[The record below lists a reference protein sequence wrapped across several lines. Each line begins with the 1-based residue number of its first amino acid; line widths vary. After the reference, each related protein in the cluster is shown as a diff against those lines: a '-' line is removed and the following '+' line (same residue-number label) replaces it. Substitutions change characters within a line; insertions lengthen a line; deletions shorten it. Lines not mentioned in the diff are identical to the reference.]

1 MRTDLLIIL
10 TYILLRFVFVNQL
23 ESFVA
28 NGIYIFE
35 IALVIAGLIRFR
47 KHIKIDFDF
56 SRPMVF
62 QMLITYGLGFGTY
75 KLGQFLGLQAPFN
88 VNTKSAIF
96 MLVLFGPILEELL
109 FRFTLFHHISKVIKS
124 HYVANLL
131 ISMLFSFS
139 HFYAYMFISNQS
151 IKQFILF
158 QTAYTFVISF
168 WWTLVYIETKRI
180 YHPIFLH
187 ILFNSGFFL
196 AMHK

>member
-1 MRTDLLIIL
+1 MRTDLVIIII
-10 TYILLRFVFVNQL
+10 YILVRFVFVRDL
-23 ESFVA
+23 ESVVP
-28 NGIYIFE
+28 NGSYFFE
-35 IALVIAGLIRFR
+35 IALVIIGLIRFR

-62 QMLITYGLGFGTY
+62 QLLLTYGLGFGTY
-75 KLGQFLGLQAPFN
+75 KLGQFLGVSAPFD
-88 VNTKSAIF
+88 VSTKTAIF

-109 FRFTLFHHISKVIKS
+109 FRFTLFHHISKIIKTD
-124 HYVANLL
+124 YVANLI
-131 ISMLFSFS
+131 ISILFSFS
-139 HFYAYMFISNQS
+139 HFYAYMFIENTS

-196 AMHK
+196 AMYR